1 MPVLHRIALSLTCRL
16 DTVDMYTKL
25 QTLGNL
31 TRANPQNHIDDIGCI
46 AARCIV
52 DPRTVNKF
60 IQFDKRRLSQKDM
73 FDLVEKF
80 YPGRRFETVH
90 VSSEDII
97 HGSKH
102 GSETTSSAA
111 GGHEPDRER
120 HGINFCCWVDD
131 RGVFGPYNDSTLNAG
146 MSRPKRL
153 IHAAAQCECR
163 SPPCR
168 ILSVSPQ
175 SS

>member
-1 MPVLHRIALSLTCRL
+1 MRL
-16 DTVDMYTKL
+16 DTLGRYTKL

-31 TRANPQNHIDDIGCI
+31 TRANPQNHIEDIGTI
-46 AARCIV
+46 AARCLV
-52 DPRTVNKF
+52 DARTVNKF

-73 FDLVEKF
+73 FDMVQQF

-120 HGINFCCWVDD
+120 HGINFCCWVDE
-131 RGVFGPYNDSTLNAG
+131 RGVFAPYNDTTLNAG
-146 MSRPKRL
+146 NFYFYVDIVLFHIYFCFLEFERKSL
-153 IHAAAQCECR
+153 F
-163 SPPCR
+163 
-168 ILSVSPQ
+168 
-175 SS
+175 